1 MLKKLED
8 EYDKI
13 QTECYYKEQ
22 EIIECVNTLSEIALN
37 GKVTS
42 SNEYLDML
50 IKTENE
56 EKKAGYE
63 ARIEGYKKLK
73 QANEMIE
80 DIMKNST
87 TKKSKEDIRA
97 EVEAT
102 MKKLK
107 EEEKS
112 KMKKIDEVCVIC

>member
-1 MLKKLED
+1 M
-8 EYDKI
+8 
-13 QTECYYKEQ
+13 ECYDKEQ

-37 GKVTS
+37 NKVTS

-50 IKTENE
+50 IETENE
-56 EKKAGYE
+56 EKKPGYE
-63 ARIEGYKKLK
+63 ARVEGYKKLK
-73 QANEMIE
+73 KANEMIE

-87 TKKSKEDIRA
+87 TKESKDIRA

-112 KMKKIDEVCVIC
+112 KMNKSGDDCVIC

>member
-1 MLKKLED
+1 MLKKLE
-8 EYDKI
+8 EEFYKI
-13 QTECYYKEQ
+13 QMDCRDKQQ
-22 EIIECVNTLSEIALN
+22 EIVECVNTLSEIALN
-37 GKVTS
+37 NKVTS

-87 TKKSKEDIRA
+87 TKKSEAEIKA
-97 EVEAT
+97 EVKRR
-102 MKKLK
+102 MK
-107 EEEKS
+107 EEGKS
-112 KMKKIDEVCVIC
+112 KMNKSGDDCVIC